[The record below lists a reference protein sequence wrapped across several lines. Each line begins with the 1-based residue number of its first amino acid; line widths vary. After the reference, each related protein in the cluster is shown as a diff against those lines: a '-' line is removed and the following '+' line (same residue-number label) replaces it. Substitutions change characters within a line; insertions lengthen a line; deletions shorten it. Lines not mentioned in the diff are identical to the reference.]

1 MASWVAVA
9 CGGRV
14 AAQIDIH
21 RSGSGRFSSGAN
33 SSVRSTSRRWKLLCT
48 NRSAG
53 LSGSG
58 QPSSASGELK
68 VGQETASASRL
79 R

>member
-21 RSGSGRFSSGAN
+21 RSGSGRFERRKQLGA
-33 SSVRSTSRRWKLLCT
+33 VHITT
-48 NRSAG
+48 MEVVVY
-53 LSGSG
+53 
-58 QPSSASGELK
+58 Q
-68 VGQETASASRL
+68 
-79 R
+79 